1 MTDKDNEK
9 DKDIKDKDIEDNQ
22 DYHRLGDIDGLN
34 STEKDAQLTSNAG
47 NENMGKEEHKDAW
60 TEAPEV
66 KDEPTTKLSK
76 KQSEEDWERDVL
88 NRLAFASL
96 NEQRRSRRWGI
107 FFKVL
112 AFIYIGA
119 LLFYMFSQ

>member
-1 MTDKDNEK
+1 MTDKDNDK
-9 DKDIKDKDIEDNQ
+9 DKDKNKDIEEIQ
-22 DYHRLGDIDGLN
+22 DYHKLGDIDGLN
-34 STEKDAQLTSNAG
+34 SKGKDEDLTLSAKP
-47 NENMGKEEHKDAW
+47 ENTGKEEKKDAW

-66 KDEPTTKLSK
+66 KDEPNTKLSK
-76 KQSEEDWERDVL
+76 EQSEADWERDVL

-107 FFKVL
+107 FFKAL

-119 LLFYMFSQ
+119 LLFYMLL